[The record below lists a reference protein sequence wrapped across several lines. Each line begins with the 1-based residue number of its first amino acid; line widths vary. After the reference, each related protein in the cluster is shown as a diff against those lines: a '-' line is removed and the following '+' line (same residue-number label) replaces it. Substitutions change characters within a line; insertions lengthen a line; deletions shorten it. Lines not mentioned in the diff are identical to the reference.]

1 MLPAPPLVQK
11 CNLVGWDMF
20 EAGHGME
27 YAAYAQTAP
36 NTIGEGWLEK
46 EGMEITVS
54 RNNMHDGRKQGE
66 RRIVTPRHPI

>member
-1 MLPAPPLVQK
+1 M
-11 CNLVGWDMF
+11 D
-20 EAGHGME
+20 

-36 NTIGEGWLEK
+36 NTIGDGWLER